1 MGATF
6 VVQDPEGQNVGQG
19 LFKLPDYCSNCQAEA
34 VAQREGV
41 IWTKEV
47 GHPGVQSWV
56 ITSDGG
62 VILASMKGQR
72 RMTSSVVEV
81 V

>member
-1 MGATF
+1 MAVLGVLTCRVGAAF
-6 VVQDPEGQNVGQG
+6 VALDPEEQNVGQG
-19 LFKLPDYCSNCQAEA
+19 LLKLPYYCSNCQAEA

-56 ITSDGG
+56 M
-62 VILASMKGQR
+62 VAQFWR
-72 RMTSSVVEV
+72 A
-81 V
+81 